1 MDTGGVFAERNLMPL
16 PLNISKWDCRTAPVA
31 TLQYKGYIPGPRA
44 LPETLLDAAP
54 LATHSYN

>member
-1 MDTGGVFAERNLMPL
+1 MDTGGVFAERNLMSL
-16 PLNISKWDCRTAPVA
+16 LLNISKWDYRAAQVA
-31 TLQYKGYIPGPRA
+31 TLQYNRYIPGPRA